1 MSAIIGSMPERLRT
15 EDHAALLGT
24 GVVIGL
30 ELLSLT
36 QSGDA
41 AADTAAFGAALLIG
55 TVVLWFAAKLARRDR
70 R

>member
-1 MSAIIGSMPERLRT
+1 MTITAIIRAVRDRLKI
-15 EDHAALLGT
+15 EDHAALIGT

-36 QSGDA
+36 LSGGA

-55 TVVLWFAAKLARRDR
+55 TVILWFAVKVARR
-70 R
+70 

>member
-1 MSAIIGSMPERLRT
+1 MTTIIRAVRDRLQI
-15 EDHAALLGT
+15 EDHAALIGT

-36 QSGDA
+36 LSGDA

-55 TVVLWFAAKLARRDR
+55 TVVLWFAAKLARRNR